1 MANLLTNTLAAQTL
15 KGVKKN
21 WLYGQELEASAT
33 VTGQSWNEGYLPTS
47 KFLYFTEATPTIPES
62 KTKLRRS
69 AAK

>member
-21 WLYGQELEASAT
+21 WLFGQELEASAT
-33 VTGQSWNEGYLPTS
+33 VAGQNWNEGYLPTS

-62 KTKLRRS
+62 KKVRRS